1 MSKVLTVS
9 IAAYNMESY
18 IRQTLNSLIVP
29 EILEKIEVLVVDDGG
44 TDGTLAI
51 AKEYETKYPITFHAI
66 HKENGGYGSVINK
79 SIELATGKYFK
90 QLDGDDWFET
100 ETLLAYVKMLEQS
113 DADIVLTQTIEY
125 HEDSSTS
132 QIKDVCAQ
140 EEEGSH
146 LFTDASFNHFI
157 SMHSATIKTD
167 ILKNMKRRITEHCFY
182 TDIELVY
189 CPLSMF
195 NSYYVW
201 HKPVYIYRLG
211 REGQSMSVS
220 GIRKYYKDHER
231 VFWKLVAIYKEIP
244 NYEIAK
250 KDLMLMRICKE
261 IAAHFKYCCMMESK
275 NMGYN
280 EVTTFGYKLKRD
292 FPEALQAAKKYSKF
306 VRLMLMTNYKIYPI
320 LAYREMHRGKI

>member
-1 MSKVLTVS
+1 M
-9 IAAYNMESY
+9 
-18 IRQTLNSLIVP
+18 
-29 EILEKIEVLVVDDGG
+29 
-44 TDGTLAI
+44 
-51 AKEYETKYPITFHAI
+51 
-66 HKENGGYGSVINK
+66 
-79 SIELATGKYFK
+79 
-90 QLDGDDWFET
+90 
-100 ETLLAYVKMLEQS
+100 AYVKLLEQS

-140 EEEGSH
+140 EEEGRH
-146 LFTDASFNHFI
+146 LFTDASFDHFI

-231 VFWKLVAIYKEIP
+231 VFLET
-244 NYEIAK
+244 
-250 KDLMLMRICKE
+250 C
-261 IAAHFKYCCMMESK
+261 
-275 NMGYN
+275 YN
-280 EVTTFGYKLKRD
+280 
-292 FPEALQAAKKYSKF
+292 
-306 VRLMLMTNYKIYPI
+306 I
-320 LAYREMHRGKI
+320 